1 MAYHLITIMKFL
13 IGLRF
18 LLFPLLFSL
27 LFSLQGWSQNSSL
40 PSVVVEQIQAYSYL
54 NPTASYWKIPAN
66 INPILETLDTSLFVS
81 LKMQRDK
88 SYITSTKTL
97 TKLTQAGKIKIDWSN
112 SSQIPYHAY
121 LEVYEMYPEFA
132 FQNDLVKLSAGKKD
146 SIHSIWFIAC
156 SIFNLKQERV
166 FQKTI
171 MLGFTP
177 IESLGI
183 GYTIKSTASMPGLI
197 YNAITKAMNYLDA
210 EGDEIDFIDVKV
222 PAAYATDN
230 YWMPFVHN
238 NPRILFD
245 TTKQFIS
252 FIDKAGVHAL
262 RMPPAVL
269 KKINNKDKSETNP
282 YKDIVDIIRKTRPVF
297 SKNEYYQVIQ
307 PLRDIQNNIDYTLE
321 SYIEFNSEPTFTE
334 NNTPKWAIQFL
345 PEVTQRIFQD
355 KDSIGYF
362 SVKDF
367 VKEENKFYYPDIVY
381 NGYDSSQTANL
392 GTFFSKQPITHS
404 RVISGN
410 SMQHNFV
417 IQLNFENNITTV
429 LIDKQIVMVISGHKK
444 PVQMVEKRTPL
455 TALENLLLLIA
466 YAEIFQQPG

>member
-1 MAYHLITIMKFL
+1 MKSL
-13 IGLRF
+13 IGHRC
-18 LLFPLLFSL
+18 LLALLLFSL
-27 LFSLQGWSQNSSL
+27 LLSLQGRSQNASL
-40 PSVVVEQIQAYSYL
+40 PLVVVEQMQAYSYL

-66 INPILETLDTSLFVS
+66 INPILESLDSSLFVS

-88 SYITSTKTL
+88 SYTTTIRTL

-121 LEVYEMYPEFA
+121 LEIYEMGPEFA
-132 FQNDLVKLSAGKKD
+132 FQNDLVQLSKGKKD
-146 SIHSIWFIAC
+146 SLHSVWFIAC

-171 MLGFTP
+171 MLGFTTV
-177 IESLGI
+177 ESLGL
-183 GYTIKSTASMPGLI
+183 GYTIKSTPSIPSLL
-197 YNAITKAMNYLDA
+197 YNAIAKSMNYLDT
-210 EGDEIDFIDVKV
+210 EGNEIDFIDVKV

-238 NPRILFD
+238 MPRILFD

-269 KKINNKDKSETNP
+269 KKINNKDKSENNP
-282 YKDIVDIIRKTRPVF
+282 YKDIIELIKKTRPVF
-297 SKNEYYQVIQ
+297 SKNEYYQVMQ
-307 PLRDIQNNIDYTLE
+307 PLRDIKNNIDYTLE
-321 SYIEFNSEPTFTE
+321 SYIEFNSEPVFDD
-334 NNTPKWAIQFL
+334 NKPKFAIQFL
-345 PEVTQRIFQD
+345 SEATHRIFQD

-367 VKEENKFYYPDIVY
+367 VKEDNKFYFPDNVY
-381 NGYDSSQTANL
+381 NGYDSTHTANL
-392 GTFFSKQPITHS
+392 GTLFAKQPIILS

-410 SMQHNFV
+410 TMHHDFV
-417 IQLNFENNITTV
+417 IQLNYENNITTI
-429 LIDKQIVMVISGHKK
+429 LINKQIVMVISGNKK
-444 PVQMVEKRTPL
+444 PIQMVEKRADLPT
-455 TALENLLLLIA
+455 LENLLLLMA

>member
-1 MAYHLITIMKFL
+1 MKSL
-13 IGLRF
+13 IGLSV
-18 LLFPLLFSL
+18 LLFSL
-27 LFSLQGWSQNSSL
+27 LFPLQGWSQNAPAPTL
-40 PSVVVEQIQAYSYL
+40 VVEQIQAYSYL
-54 NPTASYWKIPAN
+54 NPTANYWKIPSN
-66 INPILETLDTSLFVS
+66 INPILESLDSSLFLS

-97 TKLTQAGKIKIDWSN
+97 TKITQAGKIKVDWSN
-112 SSQIPYHAY
+112 SSQISYHAY
-121 LEVYEMYPEFA
+121 IEIYEMDPEFA
-132 FQNDLVKLSAGKKD
+132 FQNDLVKLSKEKKD
-146 SIHSIWFIAC
+146 SIHSVWFIAC

-177 IESLGI
+177 VESLGL
-183 GYTIKSTASMPGLI
+183 GYTIKSTASMPSLL
-197 YNAITKAMNYLDA
+197 YNAIAKAMSYLDA

-238 NPRILFD
+238 MPRILFD

-252 FIDKAGVHAL
+252 FVDNAGVHAL
-262 RMPPAVL
+262 RMPAAVL

-297 SKNEYYQVIQ
+297 SKNEYYQVMQ
-307 PLRDIQNNIDYTLE
+307 PLRDIKNNIDYTLD
-321 SYIEFNSEPTFTE
+321 SYIEFNSEPVFND
-334 NNTPKWAIQFL
+334 NNPILAIQFL
-345 PEVTQRIFQD
+345 PQITQRIFQD

-367 VKEENKFYYPDIVY
+367 VKEENKYYYPDIVY
-381 NGYDSSQTANL
+381 NGYDSTHTANL
-392 GTFFSKQPITHS
+392 GTLFAKQPIKHS

-410 SMQHNFV
+410 TMNHDFV
-417 IQLNFENNITTV
+417 IQLNYENNITTV
-429 LIDKQIVMVISGHKK
+429 LIDKQMVMVISGNKK
-444 PVQMVEKRTPL
+444 PIQMVEKRTTL
-455 TALENLLLLIA
+455 TGLENLLLLIA